1 MLIWN
6 RSRLQLCAVPHN
18 SHITMRRL
26 SMHTHSLVAYRVVSA
41 FLGPGYAGFCNSD
54 SALRPH
60 VEIKNYELK
69 MYQWILNQSI
79 TDMSY
84 QCHSEYKML
93 FGERGNMDI
102 RLFSGQFVDIT
113 NPLLVIQPF
122 KYSYPCCWELVYF
135 WEGIIH
141 SRVSSLSGACAVTYR
156 ASPEYGLISIFHSVK
171 NAYFITPHSQP
182 KSRIA
187 KWSLFVPR
195 PLRRV
200 GLSLRE

>member
-1 MLIWN
+1 MPPSGQLIVFCNNCWHKDPLMLIWN

-113 NPLLVIQPF
+113 NPLLLIHL
-122 KYSYPCCWELVYF
+122 SILVF
-135 WEGIIH
+135 ALW
-141 SRVSSLSGACAVTYR
+141 
-156 ASPEYGLISIFHSVK
+156 
-171 NAYFITPHSQP
+171 
-182 KSRIA
+182 KSKI
-187 KWSLFVPR
+187 
-195 PLRRV
+195 
-200 GLSLRE
+200 